1 MKIISSSPRLYVMQ
15 GLSSILFIWL
25 MTVSFFPNLNALTKS
40 LDSFGL
46 TSGAGREVDRLQEAE
61 KSNFPS
67 RIPTPP
73 ITLHYEETGSLGF
86 VPWHNA
92 ESQPLWVLSL
102 WSRSAFFELILTC
115 PQHECWEGSREN
127 TRTMGG
133 STKELVCDLGGFPS
147 SILPG
152 HPIENKG
159 NIIWGE

>member
-1 MKIISSSPRLYVMQ
+1 MKIISSSPCLYVMQ

-73 ITLHYEETGSLGF
+73 TNIALWRDWFFGFCSLTQCREPAIVSIEPVIQKCLFWAHPHLSSARMLRRKQREHEDHGRQYKGISVWPGGLPFLHS
-86 VPWHNA
+86 
-92 ESQPLWVLSL
+92 
-102 WSRSAFFELILTC
+102 SR
-115 PQHECWEGSREN
+115 PPHR
-127 TRTMGG
+127 
-133 STKELVCDLGGFPS
+133 K
-147 SILPG
+147 
-152 HPIENKG
+152 
-159 NIIWGE
+159 